1 MGKTNTKYSLL
12 KQIWKN
18 TFQSYR
24 QPFIKDLHYR
34 LHYSTKTNDY
44 MHKCSNDNKPSC
56 DHCRTHRR
64 QLTLIHKMFKN
75 TKNLDALSNHTYK
88 TDRKNLYPVDK

>member
-1 MGKTNTKYSLL
+1 
-12 KQIWKN
+12 
-18 TFQSYR
+18 
-24 QPFIKDLHYR
+24 
-34 LHYSTKTNDY
+34 